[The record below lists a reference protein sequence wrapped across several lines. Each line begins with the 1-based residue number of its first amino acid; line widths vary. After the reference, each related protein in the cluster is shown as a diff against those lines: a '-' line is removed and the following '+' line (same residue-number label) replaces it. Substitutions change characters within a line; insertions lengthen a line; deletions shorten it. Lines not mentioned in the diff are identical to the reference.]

1 VSFTVLEPEV
11 AGGWGAHTIADVSVR
26 PPRVARF
33 HYEFDGWR
41 GDDLLAS
48 FPCFVVSDRL
58 ARELKRS
65 SRTGFAPDELE
76 VSTTP
81 EYFPSSIG

>member
-1 VSFTVLEPEV
+1 MATSIDDFCANGFLVVR
-11 AGGWGAHTIADVSVR
+11 GAIAPDIA
-26 PPRVARF
+26 PAPT
-33 HYEFDGWR
+33 H
-41 GDDLLAS
+41 DDLLVFYLPDADDWLAS